1 MWIKTLQTVLQTFI
15 LKIIETADQ
24 PNWAL
29 WINFL
34 FALTSLTASIAHTEH
49 IPRPFGVQK
58 QIHPY
63 RFVMERGASVNVEN
77 GVSSLF

>member
-1 MWIKTLQTVLQTFI
+1 MWIKTLWTVLQTFI
-15 LKIIETADQ
+15 SQILETADQ

-34 FALTSLTASIAHTEH
+34 FALTSLTASITHTEH

-58 QIHPY
+58 PTHPY
-63 RFVMERGASVNVEN
+63 RFVMERGASVNVED
-77 GVSSLF
+77 GVPSLF